1 MEIDVS
7 YVMLVCLIAF
17 LASFAI
23 PGIILEIVLFIA
35 KRNKLK
41 YGNTDFFR
49 YILHENI
56 D

>member
-7 YVMLVCLIAF
+7 YVMLVYMVAF

-23 PGIILEIVLFIA
+23 PGIFLEIVLFVA

-41 YGNTDFFR
+41 YGNTEFFR
-49 YILHENI
+49 YMKL
-56 D
+56 